1 MLPPR
6 ARLALTLSLAV
17 LARAADVRAQPAVL
31 RRFALHGEGGI
42 VRVLSDWQTGVAGY
56 GYGFEGAG
64 RVSLSL
70 LGPLAVQAGVGSR
83 LFPRDGQG
91 WGQLWTAGGGL
102 RLEPRLHARLRLVLD
117 ANANVGFGGGKT
129 RFAWDASAG
138 VQWIPHP
145 ALGVGAYARA
155 GMLVATAA
163 DLPHDALWLSGGLSI
178 SLRLPERSS
187 DDREAD
193 TDQDGVSDQEDY
205 CPLVP
210 AGERADADRP
220 GCPRAGTDQDGD
232 GVPDREDFCER
243 VASGPNPDPTRRG
256 CPRGQGADSD
266 GDGVPDRADACPT
279 ERGVRS
285 RNPRRNGCPRV
296 FHVEVE
302 GSDDWVTDPV
312 FFERGEPVVSLR
324 SRASL
329 ATVLEALQLMPM
341 LRVVSIEGH
350 ADDTGTPEFNLALS
364 QQRAQNVHDWLVAH
378 GIAPARLRT
387 RGFGSEHPMI
397 QGTSARARA
406 VNRRVEFVILAVDEG
421 APALEVLQRVER
433 TVEPVRSTPPRG
445 PVPSPPRGSSPRRGP
460 RR

>member
-1 MLPPR
+1 MR
-6 ARLALTLSLAV
+6 DGRSSLAV
-17 LARAADVRAQPAVL
+17 ALCLAALTHGTGSLAQPAAL

-42 VRVLSDWQTGVAGY
+42 AGTLSDWQRNAGR
-56 GYGFEGAG
+56 YGFGVEGAG
-64 RVSLSL
+64 RLSLSV
-70 LGPLAVQAGVGSR
+70 LGPLAVQVGGGSR

-102 RLEPRLHARLRLVLD
+102 RLEPRVHPRLRLALD

-138 VQWIPHP
+138 LQWLPHP
-145 ALGVGAYARA
+145 AFGMGVYARV
-155 GMLVATAA
+155 GMLLATPA
-163 DLPHDALWLSGGLSI
+163 DLPFDALWLSGGLSV
-178 SLRLPERSS
+178 SLRLPERAQ
-187 DDREAD
+187 DELEAD
-193 TDQDGVSDQEDY
+193 TDQDGISDGEDH

-220 GCPRAGTDQDGD
+220 GCPREGSDQDGD
-232 GVPDREDFCER
+232 GVLDREDFCER
-243 VASGPNPDPTRRG
+243 VAAGADPDPARRG
-256 CPRGQGADSD
+256 CPRGAGADQD
-266 GDGVPDRADACPT
+266 GDGVSDRADACPT

-312 FFERGEPVVSLR
+312 FFERGEPMVSLR

-341 LRVVSIEGH
+341 LRIVSIEGH
-350 ADDTGTPEFNLALS
+350 ADDTGTPEFNLTLS
-364 QQRAQNVHDWLVAH
+364 EQRAQSVRDWLVAH
-378 GIAPARLRT
+378 GIAPARLRA
-387 RGFGSEHPMI
+387 RGYGSEHPMR
-397 QGTSARARA
+397 QGTSASARA
-406 VNRRVEFVILAVDEG
+406 VNRRVEFVILAVDER
-421 APALEVLQRVER
+421 APATTLLRSER
-433 TVEPVRSTPPRG
+433 QVVAPAELPRPAQPPRG
-445 PVPSPPRGSSPRRGP
+445 PAPRRAP